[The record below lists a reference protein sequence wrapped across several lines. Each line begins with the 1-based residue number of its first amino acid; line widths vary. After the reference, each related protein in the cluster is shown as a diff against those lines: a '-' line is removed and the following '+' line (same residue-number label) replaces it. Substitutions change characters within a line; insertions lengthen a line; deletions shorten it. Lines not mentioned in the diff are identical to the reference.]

1 MHLYYGAKIPDTD
14 LSYLMYRSWFS
25 SQNPYNP
32 NIEDPRFSPDIT
44 PMEYATN
51 GAGDFRI
58 SALSVRGG
66 SGDAVTDIRYVS
78 HKIYDGKPSLPGL
91 PATFAQEGQAQTLEV
106 EAVDAVTGVKATLLY
121 TVFEDYPVITRSVR
135 LENGGEAPVV
145 LERAY
150 SSCVELPTMTWIW
163 CTCGASGGTRTTPS
177 AAPCSTESPPSSP
190 SGV

>member
-1 MHLYYGAKIPDTD
+1 MPITFDQQHHVFKLDTSVSTYAFMVYQENYLVHLYYGAKLPDTD
-14 LSYLMYRSWFS
+14 LSYLMYRGKFDSLS
-25 SQNPYNP
+25 PYNP
-32 NIEDPRFSPDIT
+32 KVEDLFFSPDIQ
-44 PMEYATN
+44 PFEYPTN

-121 TVFEDYPVITRSVR
+121 LSLIH
-135 LENGGEAPVV
+135 
-145 LERAY
+145 
-150 SSCVELPTMTWIW
+150 I
-163 CTCGASGGTRTTPS
+163 
-177 AAPCSTESPPSSP
+177 
-190 SGV
+190 